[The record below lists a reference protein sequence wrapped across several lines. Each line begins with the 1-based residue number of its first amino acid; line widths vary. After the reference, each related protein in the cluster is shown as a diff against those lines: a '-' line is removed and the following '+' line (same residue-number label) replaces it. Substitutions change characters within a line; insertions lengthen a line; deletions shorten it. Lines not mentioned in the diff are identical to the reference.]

1 MGRDDEAREKDGA
14 NAETTRGAHAC
25 RHTAVAGVALCLA
38 LAAAVA
44 FAGRRGGIASRPAAA
59 LGERYV
65 NECNLFGCRTVHAQ
79 LPPRRLAAVPG
90 IQQELSGRRPLGSSA
105 LVQHRTDQP
114 TTLAGAAS
122 KLKALEQELVKEN
135 ATAVAA
141 WNAVSVIHR
150 DMQTIEDQTH
160 VDGVEIRRQH
170 ALLAHEEGLLGK
182 EMGKESTEKSGL
194 AAARTQLRQ
203 ARERQARVLAEAQK
217 YRAALTAAT
226 QKLVSFKKAASAR
239 DAKLRSQLL
248 MAEEHELPKEVF
260 QTQQQQANVHHA
272 ESEQANGPHLS
283 QDEIVERLEEDVHK
297 LEKEL
302 AAREEVIQLQQQV
315 IKTQAVEVK
324 TMEKAAKENEDE
336 KAGSIQ
342 AVMNSAEAASAGE
355 GVKDQEDEER
365 ENAEIIAKHPGI
377 DPSSIP
383 SVFSHP
389 EPLPASHPEPLPAA
403 EDWRK
408 FGDEPL
414 SSNPQIVGEN
424 GVVGERNF
432 AAGVTGAHGTVPSAE
447 EKAEEEAATKAE
459 AALEAFDAE
468 EEASKQ
474 QTADSIAFGGLLGHT
489 SAHTQAEQQA
499 ADSEVEFQKTF
510 AHGIVPDQNA
520 IEQYVNN
527 AEMEREKTAIAVEEE
542 REHEQIAA
550 QHLDSEG
557 ERAEAAV
564 HGMLRLTGSGKQVAN
579 ATSSSYKGQK
589 IMTGGPKSASDAKIF
604 LHHKDHVSFEKVM
617 TAVDHSAGVK
627 KSLSLRNGPWKKLER
642 AVPKKMIEKTDNKHS
657 APAEL
662 ESVPAKFREVK
673 LPSLHRLAT
682 TAELGGIAGEPSHSA
697 GAAVVMP
704 DQTEPHK
711 NAKVWF
717 QTRPGVGGIPA
728 ATAEKLV
735 QSAENRGMFST
746 SVTSTALA
754 AKAAG
759 IADFIVDH
767 AATGMYLDQNLLC

>member
-1 MGRDDEAREKDGA
+1 
-14 NAETTRGAHAC
+14 
-25 RHTAVAGVALCLA
+25 
-38 LAAAVA
+38 
-44 FAGRRGGIASRPAAA
+44 
-59 LGERYV
+59 
-65 NECNLFGCRTVHAQ
+65 
-79 LPPRRLAAVPG
+79 
-90 IQQELSGRRPLGSSA
+90 
-105 LVQHRTDQP
+105 
-114 TTLAGAAS
+114 
-122 KLKALEQELVKEN
+122 
-135 ATAVAA
+135 
-141 WNAVSVIHR
+141 
-150 DMQTIEDQTH
+150 MQTIEDQTH

-170 ALLAHEEGLLGK
+170 ALLAHEEGLLGE
-182 EMGKESTEKSGL
+182 EMGKESTEKRGL
-194 AAARTQLRQ
+194 AAARAQLRQ

-248 MAEEHELPKEVF
+248 MAQEHELPKEVF

-389 EPLPASHPEPLPAA
+389 EPLPAA

-447 EKAEEEAATKAE
+447 EKAEEEAAAKAE

-489 SAHTQAEQQA
+489 SA
-499 ADSEVEFQKTF
+499 
-510 AHGIVPDQNA
+510 
-520 IEQYVNN
+520 
-527 AEMEREKTAIAVEEE
+527 
-542 REHEQIAA
+542 
-550 QHLDSEG
+550 
-557 ERAEAAV
+557 
-564 HGMLRLTGSGKQVAN
+564 
-579 ATSSSYKGQK
+579 
-589 IMTGGPKSASDAKIF
+589 
-604 LHHKDHVSFEKVM
+604 
-617 TAVDHSAGVK
+617 
-627 KSLSLRNGPWKKLER
+627 
-642 AVPKKMIEKTDNKHS
+642 
-657 APAEL
+657 
-662 ESVPAKFREVK
+662 
-673 LPSLHRLAT
+673 
-682 TAELGGIAGEPSHSA
+682 
-697 GAAVVMP
+697 
-704 DQTEPHK
+704 
-711 NAKVWF
+711 
-717 QTRPGVGGIPA
+717 
-728 ATAEKLV
+728 
-735 QSAENRGMFST
+735 
-746 SVTSTALA
+746 
-754 AKAAG
+754 
-759 IADFIVDH
+759 
-767 AATGMYLDQNLLC
+767 